1 MSTRLMGRPA
11 APGAAVAPAFVV
23 ETQLLPNDVP
33 ETASGSPEEELARLL
48 GALDRSQAELREL
61 ARTVSSAAG
70 EDEGEIFEAHA
81 DFVADPELISLARE
95 AVEAGAS
102 AERAVVEA
110 LGSFRELLLSST
122 SEYLAAR
129 AADLDDVQDRV
140 VKILVGLSTSVDTPN
155 HRSIIVAHELTPSQT
170 ASIPVDVIAGIVTET
185 GSPTSHAAILA
196 RALGVPAVV
205 ACEGL
210 MAAIRV
216 DVDVAVDGRAGET
229 IVDPDRSEREA
240 IARRLEEEE
249 RRRAGL
255 GTLRDEP
262 GRTADGHPVELAANI
277 GSVDQIAAAIEAGG
291 EGSGLVRTEFL
302 FLGRMAA
309 PTVEEQTKIYAEI
322 LRGFPGRRV
331 VFRTL
336 DVGADKPLPFVDR
349 DPEEN
354 PALGLRG
361 IRLSLRRPD
370 LFRDQLHAL
379 LRARGEVAAEPAG
392 RLAVMFPL
400 VATAAELEGAV
411 DTLAAVA
418 VDEGTDIADIEVGV
432 MIEVPSG
439 ALGAA
444 RLARHA
450 DFLSIGTNDLIQ
462 YLFAV
467 DRLNGAVAGIGDV
480 LDPDVLDLIRRV
492 VEAGHANGAW
502 VGVCGEAAGD
512 PIVACALVGLDVNEL
527 SMTAGAIPEVKDA
540 LRRLTLKAC
549 REAVD
554 RAIAV
559 AEDAAESRRL
569 LEKRL
574 GISSALQSSGNGIR
588 NVRAAPPGPG

>member
-1 MSTRLMGRPA
+1 VE
-11 APGAAVAPAFVV
+11 PGPVLGGF
-23 ETQLLPNDVP
+23 P
-33 ETASGSPEEELARLL
+33 ETASGGPEEELARLL
-48 GALDRSQAELREL
+48 GALARAEGELREL

-81 DFVADPELISLARE
+81 EFVADPELIRLAKDI
-95 AVEAGAS
+95 VEGGAS
-102 AERAVVEA
+102 GERAVVDA
-110 LGSFRELLLSST
+110 FGTFRELLLASA

-129 AADLDDVQDRV
+129 AADLDDVRDRV
-140 VKILVGLSTSVDTPN
+140 VKILLGLSTSVDIPEQ
-155 HRSIIVAHELTPSQT
+155 RSVIVARELTPSQT
-170 ASIPVDVIAGIVTET
+170 ASIPVNVIAGIVTET

-210 MAAIRV
+210 LAAMRI
-216 DVDVAVDGRAGET
+216 DVEVAIDGRVGEA
-229 IVDPDRSEREA
+229 IVDPDWSEREA
-240 IARRLEEEE
+240 IIRRQEEEE
-249 RRRAGL
+249 RRRDAL
-255 GTLRDEP
+255 DALRDEP
-262 GRTADGHPVELAANI
+262 GRTADGHHIELAANI
-277 GSVDQIAAAIEAGG
+277 GSVDHIPAAIEAGG

-309 PTVEEQTKIYAEI
+309 PSVEEQTKIYAEI

-336 DVGADKPLPFVDR
+336 DAGADKPLPFVDR
-349 DPEEN
+349 GAEEN

-370 LFRDQLHAL
+370 LFRDQLRAL
-379 LRARGEVAAEPAG
+379 LRARAEVADEGAG
-392 RLAVMFPL
+392 RLAIMFPL
-400 VATAAELEGAV
+400 VATAAEVEGAV
-411 DTLAAVA
+411 DTLRAVA
-418 VDEGTDIADIEVGV
+418 ADEGAYAEEVEVGV
-432 MIEVPSG
+432 MIEVPSA

-467 DRLNGAVAGIGDV
+467 DRLNGAVAEIGDV

-492 VEAGHANGAW
+492 IEAGHANDAW

-512 PIVACALVGLDVNEL
+512 PVVASALVGLGVDEL
-527 SMTAGAIPEVKDA
+527 SMTGVAIPEVKDS

-549 REAVD
+549 RDAVD
-554 RAIAV
+554 EAIAE
-559 AEDAAESRRL
+559 AEDAAESRRI
-569 LEKRL
+569 LEQKL
-574 GISSALQSSGNGIR
+574 GISAQTRSG
-588 NVRAAPPGPG
+588 